1 VFTGRTAVSR
11 GNPTFL
17 LHAAGRST
25 RTCAQR
31 LTTKAPLLVS
41 CPYTGFRV
49 TKAGGAWSKVRFYRA
64 TPIGRRDSEAAKE
77 AEVVA
82 IKENSVGAAPPQAA
96 TASATSGA
104 EETAEGTKDVL
115 IEETE
120 TVTGQAETLPFQ
132 SETSKLL
139 RIVAHSLYTDKEVF
153 VRELISNAS
162 DASEKLRHLDI
173 TGKEFD
179 DKYLPLEIHISTD
192 DKNKT
197 ITIQDFGIGMTKE
210 ELVKN
215 LGTIAHSGTQ
225 EYLRKLDDKD
235 ASGII
240 GQFGVGFYSAFM
252 VGNKVRVYSRS
263 AFPGSKGY
271 CWTSEGTG
279 AYSIAEADG
288 VSRGTKIIV
297 QLLEG
302 QEQFAKK
309 QTIEGVI
316 KKYSNFVGFPIKL
329 NGVRVNT
336 VRPLWTLPKQSI
348 SEEDHKQFYQFLA
361 HSYDLPIYRLHFT
374 SDAPFSIQSL
384 FYVPEQ
390 HQEKYGMG
398 RMEPGVSLFSRKVLV
413 KPKMKSLLPDWLRFI
428 KGVVDCEDV
437 SLHLSR
443 EHFQDSDMIKR
454 LGNVMTGRIIKLF
467 QDEAAA
473 DPAKYNSKFWKEF
486 SPFIKEGIC
495 TDAKWKDELGGLLR
509 CETSSAGEGQLT
521 SLDSYV
527 KRMKDEQNSIY
538 YLCVP
543 SRNFAESSPYYEGF
557 KQRGVEVLFLY
568 TSLDEFVMQNL
579 GEYAG
584 KRLQSIESAP
594 VPTELTRP
602 AEPTSTSADSTVEAS
617 LDPQEV
623 EDLAKW
629 IKSALL
635 DRVSSV
641 KETKRLVSSPAIIVD
656 HESASFRRMM
666 KFVDP
671 SHAPKL
677 PKQRL
682 EINPAHPIIARLNIL
697 RRREPAFAKVV
708 AEQVFDNALIAAGL
722 MDDPRGMLSRLN
734 SILEVAARPSQEE
747 HAPTQHEGPAT
758 RSENRQQQQ

>member
-1 VFTGRTAVSR
+1 M
-11 GNPTFL
+11 
-17 LHAAGRST
+17 
-25 RTCAQR
+25 
-31 LTTKAPLLVS
+31 
-41 CPYTGFRV
+41 
-49 TKAGGAWSKVRFYRA
+49 
-64 TPIGRRDSEAAKE
+64 SEAEEGKE
-77 AEVVA
+77 
-82 IKENSVGAAPPQAA
+82 
-96 TASATSGA
+96 T
-104 EETAEGTKDVL
+104 L

-120 TVTGQAETLPFQ
+120 TVSGQAETLPFQ
-132 SETSKLL
+132 SETAKLL

-162 DASEKLRHLDI
+162 DASEKLRHLDV
-173 TGKEFD
+173 TGKEYD
-179 DKYLPLEIHISTD
+179 DKYLPLEIHIATD
-192 DKNKT
+192 DKHKT
-197 ITIQDFGIGMTKE
+197 ITIQDFGIGMKKE
-210 ELVKN
+210 ELIKN

-225 EYLRKLDDKD
+225 EYLRQLEGKD
-235 ASGII
+235 ASNII

-252 VGNKVRVYSRS
+252 VGNRVKVYSRS
-263 AFPGSKGY
+263 AAPGSKGY
-271 CWTSEGTG
+271 CWTSDGTG
-279 AYSIAEADG
+279 AYTIAEAEG
-288 VSRGTKIIV
+288 VSRGTKIII

-302 QEQFAKK
+302 QEHFAKK
-309 QTIEGVI
+309 QTIDSII

-329 NGVRVNT
+329 NGERVNT

-398 RMEPGVSLFSRKVLV
+398 RMDPGVSLFSRKVLV
-413 KPKMKSLLPDWLRFI
+413 KPKMKALVPDWLRFM

-443 EHFQDSDMIKR
+443 EHFQDSDLIKR
-454 LGNVMTGRIIKLF
+454 LGNVVTGRLLKLF
-467 QDEAAA
+467 QDEAAS
-473 DPAKYNSKFWKEF
+473 DPDKYNAKFWKEYG
-486 SPFIKEGIC
+486 SFIKEGIC

-509 CETSSAGEGQLT
+509 CESSATGEGDVT
-521 SLDSYV
+521 SLEAYA
-527 KRMKDEQNSIY
+527 KRMQDQQTAIY

-543 SRNFAESSPYYEGF
+543 SRTFAESSPYYEAF

-568 TSLDEFVMQNL
+568 TSMDDFVMQNL
-579 GEYAG
+579 AEYAG
-584 KRLQSIESAP
+584 KRILSIESAQLP
-594 VPTELTRP
+594 AELARP
-602 AEPTSTSADSTVEAS
+602 ASTATGDDAAAASSSHAHAHAGELS

-623 EDLAKW
+623 EELAKW
-629 IKSALL
+629 MKTTLL

-671 SHAPKL
+671 SRAPKL

-682 EINPAHPIIARLNIL
+682 EINAAHPIITRLNSL
-697 RRREPAFAKVV
+697 RRREPSFAKAV

-722 MDDPRGMLSRLN
+722 MDDPRSMLARLN
-734 SILEVAARPSQEE
+734 SILEAAARNSDTTSTTAAASSATTLPGSYRSLPRPSSPLY
-747 HAPTQHEGPAT
+747 AKASVRSPSTFDRFSAKLMLGLFRPTGKSPGDRA
-758 RSENRQQQQ
+758 